1 MRPLRTIINEFFLK
15 GDDDDDEDN
24 DEDDDEDDNGDDDD
38 GDDNDGDDDDGDDDD
53 GGEDDGD
60 DAADQ
65 GVSQLWVRV
74 RARTPNLWK
83 DNSEIMQL

>member
-1 MRPLRTIINEFFLK
+1 MIM
-15 GDDDDDEDN
+15 DHDS
-24 DEDDDEDDNGDDDD
+24 EDDNGDDDD

-83 DNSEIMQL
+83 NNSEIMQL